1 MKKNADIILH
11 PIRMKIIQVL
21 GGGKALSIQQ
31 IGSVLSDVPPAT
43 LYRHVNKLLE
53 HGFLEVVQENQV
65 RGTVEKILKIN
76 DTAFS
81 NQNLGELSPQEHLS
95 LFTTFMTNLVG
106 EFSQY
111 VEHPDFSPVE
121 DGAMYRQALVHLNET
136 EWQEFL
142 SELTQVLRKAIEK
155 EPREDRSVR
164 TISTIIIPQKK
175 KKEGSK

>member
-21 GGGKALSIQQ
+21 GGGRAMSIQQ

-53 HGFLEVVQENQV
+53 HGLLEVVQENQV

-81 NQNLGELSPQEHLS
+81 NQNLDELSPEDHVS
-95 LFTTFMTNLVG
+95 MFTAFMTNLVG

-111 VEHPDFSPVE
+111 AKHSDFSPLR
-121 DGAMYRQALVHLNET
+121 DGAMYRQALVHLNDD
-136 EWQEFL
+136 EWKEFIDD
-142 SELTQVLRKAIEK
+142 LTQVLRKAIEK
-155 EPREDRSVR
+155 EPREDRALR
-164 TISTIIIPQKK
+164 TISTIIIPNKK
-175 KKEGSK
+175 KGESK

>member
-21 GGGKALSIQQ
+21 GGGKAMSIQQ

-53 HGFLEVVQENQV
+53 HGFLEVVQENPV
-65 RGTVEKILKIN
+65 RGTMEKILKIN
-76 DTAFS
+76 DSAFN
-81 NQNLGELSPQEHLS
+81 NQHLDELSPQEHLS

-111 VEHPDFSPVE
+111 VEHPEFSPLQ
-121 DGAMYRQALVHLNET
+121 DGAMYRQALVHLNDS
-136 EWQEFL
+136 EWQEFISDL
-142 SELTQVLRKAIEK
+142 SQVFHKALEK

-175 KKEGSK
+175 KR